1 MRRKLMS
8 FAATSLA
15 AMLFFVAS
23 VGAIKPL
30 CMVVLHEPDI
40 PEALK

>member
-1 MRRKLMS
+1 MKSKLMS
-8 FAATSLA
+8 LAATSLA

-23 VGAIKPL
+23 VGAVKPFCL
-30 CMVVLHEPDI
+30 VLFHEPEI

>member
-1 MRRKLMS
+1 MKGKLMS
-8 FAATSLA
+8 LAATSMA

-23 VGAIKPL
+23 MGAIKPF
-30 CMVVLHEPDI
+30 CIVLFHEPEI

>member
-1 MRRKLMS
+1 MKKLTS
-8 FAATSLA
+8 LAATSLA

-23 VGAIKPL
+23 VGAVKPY
-30 CMVVLHEPDI
+30 CWIVLHEPDV